1 MDKHKRITI
10 DFSKSGGNTYDL
22 VISTKMTVK
31 QLLFALSTSLQEQI
45 NSNSVIRLP
54 LKQITLQPED
64 QLLDCSIS
72 NGELLIVENELT
84 KRGIMHGK

>member
-1 MDKHKRITI
+1 MDNHKRITI

-22 VISTKMTVK
+22 AISTKMTVK
-31 QLLFALSTSLQEQI
+31 QLLFALSTSLQEKI
-45 NSNSVIRLP
+45 NSNSVIKLP

-72 NGELLIVENELT
+72 NGELLIVENE
-84 KRGIMHGK
+84 HN

>member
-1 MDKHKRITI
+1 MDNHKRITI

-22 VISTKMTVK
+22 AISTKMTVK

-45 NSNSVIRLP
+45 NSNSVIKLP

-64 QLLDCSIS
+64 RLLDCSIS
-72 NGELLIVENELT
+72 TGELLIVENE
-84 KRGIMHGK
+84 HN

>member
-10 DFSKSGGNTYDL
+10 DFSKSGGSTYDL
-22 VISTKMTVK
+22 AISTKMTVK

-45 NSNSVIRLP
+45 NSHSVIKLP

-64 QLLDCSIS
+64 QFLDCSIS
-72 NGELLIVENELT
+72 NGELLIVENEPT
-84 KRGIMHGK
+84 KRGNTHGK

>member
-1 MDKHKRITI
+1 MDNHKRITI

-22 VISTKMTVK
+22 AISTKMTVK

-45 NSNSVIRLP
+45 NSNSVIKLP

-72 NGELLIVENELT
+72 NGELLIVENE
-84 KRGIMHGK
+84 HN